1 MVVKKID
8 GQLIE
13 CPMAENIVH
22 VTPKGIT
29 HILVPLDDAI
39 LYEWGRALSI
49 RSHAPAYSKSTLK
62 QGTGPLIRSLS
73 YQN

>member
-1 MVVKKID
+1 MVVKEID

-13 CPMAENIVH
+13 YPMAENIVH

-39 LYEWGRALSI
+39 LTSGLEPFRFGAMPRRI
-49 RSHAPAYSKSTLK
+49 RRVH
-62 QGTGPLIRSLS
+62 
-73 YQN
+73 